1 MWTVYKGENEE
12 HMEVLVRD
20 IKGGTIQITIM
31 QDDIAQWKSILAEG
45 KTYYL
50 RNFKVH
56 NNDTSYKMSS
66 HKFRLTIVGATRVDA
81 FDISGIPKSLLKF
94 KDFAEILDGKFVP
107 DILVGNVKHI
117 IVVLCTTMRIDATM
131 ATMLM
136 RMLF

>member
-1 MWTVYKGENEE
+1 
-12 HMEVLVRD
+12 
-20 IKGGTIQITIM
+20 M

-81 FDISGIPKSLLKF
+81 FDISGIPKSLF
-94 KDFAEILDGKFVP
+94 KYKDLAEILDAKFAP
-107 DILVGNVKHI
+107 NILVGNVKHI

-131 ATMLM
+131 LM